1 MQRKNFQKFC
11 RNVKERRYLLI
22 GTIAIVISF
31 FTYYCFYIFSSARNI
46 VFQDHFRYLEIA
58 DKVVNGRLDI
68 TYLWL
73 SFSGHRSPINLLTFL
88 LNAKYFHLNTLMEIY
103 IGAIILTITSFV
115 LIYYFYKSINFTSI
129 KKIYF
134 IIPII
139 FIIFSLDQWEN
150 IVFSDGARLMLNMLV
165 YILLFILLNNYLLGR
180 KRKNLVI
187 LLSAIVLT
195 SILIGTG
202 NVLAVNGTIIIL
214 VIIDMFINKNT
225 NYKITISII
234 ATSFLSVLLYSIGL
248 RQDSLGLKDQL
259 ANISHHIFYTGKFIT
274 LAFSGMAL
282 GVDYTMINNVNK
294 VTTGLIGLIII
305 IFILC
310 ILYIYFKKEMYR
322 KTYIP
327 LALII
332 YSILI
337 IGSILLARLNYAQEY
352 GLNYAMSS
360 RYLTSTH
367 YALIGFIWIGLMYI
381 DNKKNKKEVIRKT
394 LIVEAIILVLLAQI
408 LTNYQEWKIT
418 KDRKA
423 NFVKLQEIALSDRRD
438 GIELRR
444 FQTNIDWVIKGLEII
459 KKNNLNVF
467 YKQ

>member
-1 MQRKNFQKFC
+1 
-11 RNVKERRYLLI
+11 
-22 GTIAIVISF
+22 
-31 FTYYCFYIFSSARNI
+31 
-46 VFQDHFRYLEIA
+46 
-58 DKVVNGRLDI
+58 
-68 TYLWL
+68 
-73 SFSGHRSPINLLTFL
+73 
-88 LNAKYFHLNTLMEIY
+88 Y